1 MEVIS
6 KLITKKAKFVLTI
19 FTILFIGA
27 LLLIPKV
34 GINDNKADY
43 LSSGSET
50 KQGLVI
56 LEDEFSNVKLNRNAK
71 VLIKNKEVADILDIK
86 SQITQIDGI
95 ENVIWLDDI
104 VDLNVT
110 PIEYVPTELSRNYVN
125 ETDALI
131 DITFKEDVNSKL
143 SKEAITSI
151 NDLLQDDGGGVGL
164 TSRSVMEVG
173 NTATIIAIV
182 LMIII
187 IILFTDSFFASILML
202 ITLGVA
208 IVLNFGTNIIFG
220 EISDISYIA
229 AAVIQLAVSIDYSL
243 IFMKNLKKAREKFDT
258 IEEAIMIANRTSFK
272 TILAG
277 ATTTI
282 AGFLALGAMS
292 YQIGAE
298 LGFVLAKGV
307 LFSLICVNVL
317 LPALMKISIK
327 WVDKTKHKSWLPSIN
342 WLSKIINGKVSIIML
357 ILLIALTVVG
367 YYGQSQNKFTYSDN
381 QVEYTEIENEIV
393 KKFGENNQFV
403 LIVPKGEKLKEMGLI
418 GTISQLENVKSVSN
432 LDIFVNTFI
441 GPNIPDENIPE
452 TVKQQFTSENYSLIM
467 ITMDIEKESKLTFD
481 AISNIREQA
490 NQFYDESYLVGES
503 SVIYDVKNNVE
514 QDYLAVI
521 VISIVAVGLIILLT
535 FKSITIPIL
544 LLLVIQTAIWINMAI
559 PHYQGVTLSF
569 LGYILISSIQL
580 GATIDYAIIIT
591 ENYEEERKLLN
602 PREAAKKAFKTSSQS
617 IVISMMALVVAGLS
631 LTLIM
636 DMDLIKELG
645 MLISRGTII
654 SGILSLLIL
663 PQLLI
668 LFDKVIHKTTLR
680 RNAKIN

>member
-1 MEVIS
+1 MKVFS
-6 KLITKKAKFVLTI
+6 QLITKRSKIVLTI
-19 FTILFIGA
+19 FLLLFIGA

-43 LSSGSET
+43 LSEQSET
-50 KQGLVI
+50 KKGIVI
-56 LEDEFSNVKLNRNAK
+56 LETEFSSVKLNRNAK
-71 VLIKNKEVADILDIK
+71 VLVKNKQIDEILVIKN
-86 SQITQIDGI
+86 QIAQINGI
-95 ENVIWLDDI
+95 GKVIWLDDI
-104 VDLNVT
+104 VDLTQT
-110 PIEYVPTELSRNYVN
+110 PIEYIPVEIARNYLN
-125 ETDALI
+125 GIDALL
-131 DITFKEDVNSKL
+131 DITFIEDVDSDL
-143 SKEAITSI
+143 SKEAINSI
-151 NDLLQDDGGGVGL
+151 NDLLEDDGAGVGF

-173 NTATIIAIV
+173 NTATIIAII

-187 IILFTDSFFASILML
+187 IILFTESFFSSILML

-208 IVLNFGTNIIFG
+208 IVLNLGTNIVFG

-243 IFMKNLKKAREKFDT
+243 IFMKNLKAAREKFDT
-258 IEEAIMIANRTSFK
+258 IEEAINVATKTSFR

-282 AGFLALGAMS
+282 AGFLALGVMS

-307 LFSLICVNVL
+307 LFSLISVNIL

-327 WVDKTKHKSWLPSIN
+327 WVDKTKHRPWLPSIN

-357 ILLIALTVVG
+357 FLLITLTVIG
-367 YYGQSQNKFTYSDN
+367 YYGQSQNEFTYSDN

-393 KKFGENNQFV
+393 EKFGENNQFV
-403 LIVPKGEKLKEMGLI
+403 LIVPKGQKENEMELI
-418 GTISQLENVKSVSN
+418 GTITQLENVKSVSN
-432 LDIFVNTFI
+432 LNLFVNTFI
-441 GPNIPDENIPE
+441 GPNTPDDFIPE
-452 TVKQQFTSENYSLIM
+452 SVKQQFISENYSLIM
-467 ITMDIEKESKLTFD
+467 ITMDLEKESKTTFE
-481 AISNIREQA
+481 AIENIREGA
-490 NQFYDESYLVGES
+490 NQFFDESYLVGES

-514 QDYLAVI
+514 RDYLAVI
-521 VISIVAVGLIILLT
+521 IISIVAVGLIILFT

-591 ENYEEERKLLN
+591 ENYEEERKLHN
-602 PREAAKKAFKTSSQS
+602 PKKAAKIAFKNSSQS
-617 IVISMMALVVAGLS
+617 IIISMMALVVAGLS
-631 LTLIM
+631 LALIM
-636 DMDLIKELG
+636 EMDLIKELG
-645 MLISRGTII
+645 LLISRGTII
-654 SGILSLLIL
+654 SGVLSLLIL

-668 LFDKVIHKTTLR
+668 LFDKVIQRTTLKR
-680 RNAKIN
+680 EAK